1 MDQKL
6 ASHTSFHTCILG
18 PQTGLAYLGWPQTC
32 RQRNTS
38 EHISKNFHYFYWK
51 LLLLSSQVW
60 SECMHRLWRIMSW
73 EKSSPCVTV
82 VNVDTVDHRNV
93 ENKQTKEML
102 PHVWNSRISIC
113 SVSTKYVKRTLTI
126 SQKYLLNIKYVS
138 IYLVKG
144 ALLYYSRDNFDI
156 AFLHVIPVFAHHRFY
171 AFLLLVCTIVHLI
184 LLMITLLWP
193 EKCHFNED
201 FMHGH

>member
-1 MDQKL
+1 
-6 ASHTSFHTCILG
+6 
-18 PQTGLAYLGWPQTC
+18 
-32 RQRNTS
+32 
-38 EHISKNFHYFYWK
+38 
-51 LLLLSSQVW
+51 
-60 SECMHRLWRIMSW
+60 MHRLWRIMSR

-144 ALLYYSRDNFDI
+144 ALLYYSRDNFNI
-156 AFLHVIPVFAHHRFY
+156 AFLHVIPVFAHHLFY

-184 LLMITLLWP
+184 LLLIILLLP
-193 EKCHFNED
+193 EKCQFNED

>member
-1 MDQKL
+1 MVEWGLNL
-6 ASHTSFHTCILG
+6 AKPAWLWDFPEVRKKRDFEWSSLNF
-18 PQTGLAYLGWPQTC
+18 
-32 RQRNTS
+32 S
-38 EHISKNFHYFYWK
+38 ENIVAIFAGM
-51 LLLLSSQVW
+51 VG
-60 SECMHRLWRIMSW
+60 MHRLWRITFR

-93 ENKQTKEML
+93 ENKQTKGML

-144 ALLYYSRDNFDI
+144 ALLYYSRDNFNI
-156 AFLHVIPVFAHHRFY
+156 AFLHVIPVFAHHLFY
-171 AFLLLVCTIVHLI
+171 AFLLLLCTIVHLI